1 MKIGVDIVDIKRIA
15 RMTKNARF
23 LERVYTDREIA
34 YCMPKR
40 NRAQHFAVRFAA
52 KEAVWKALGTNGIS
66 HRDIGVV
73 NRPDGKPVV
82 MIRGKA
88 RRDLELSLS
97 HTDEYAVAVALKK

>member
-1 MKIGVDIVDIKRIA
+1 MKIGIDIVDIKRIG
-15 RMTKNARF
+15 RLIKDKKF
-23 LERVYTDREIA
+23 LERVYTDHETA

-52 KEAVWKALGTNGIS
+52 KEAVWKALGQKGIS

-82 MIRGKA
+82 RISGRA
-88 RRDLELSLS
+88 RADIELSLS
-97 HTDEYAVAVALKK
+97 HTDEYAAAVALKK